1 MKLWPNLQQEAGH
14 RQQKWKEKPDPDKEA
29 ADAEGTSAAVAE
41 AVTDKLGGLSING
54 NNGQA
59 NVPVQTMPFVGVHLA
74 DQAPML
80 AQSAICKPK
89 SYGTVSGAAAV
100 EVEEAPVNKTAVE
113 IQGNGA
119 GAATVAQKSS
129 VGLSK
134 LFKGNL
140 LESFTVDN
148 STYALGQVR
157 ATFYPKFEN
166 EKSDQEVHVSYRI
179 FYSFVSFPFKFEPN
193 SPSLYVPNDYATSLT
208 TDVLFT
214 LWMLHLMKKKK
225 RHLNCHHT

>member
-1 MKLWPNLQQEAGH
+1 MQGKAGH
-14 RQQKWKEKPDPDKEA
+14 GQQKWKEEPGPDKQA

-41 AVTDKLGGLSING
+41 AVTDKLGGLSITG

-74 DQAPML
+74 DQAPMS
-80 AQSAICKPK
+80 AQNAIK

-100 EVEEAPVNKTAVE
+100 EVEEAPINKTAVE
-113 IQGNGA
+113 IQGNDA
-119 GAATVAQKSS
+119 GAATATQKSS

-166 EKSDQEVHVSYRI
+166 EKSDQEVLHVSYRI
-179 FYSFVSFPFKFEPN
+179 FYCFISFPFKFEAN
-193 SPSLYVPNDYATSLT
+193 SPYLYEPNDYAISLPT
-208 TDVLFT
+208 
-214 LWMLHLMKKKK
+214 WMLHLMKAK
-225 RHLNCHHT
+225 HLNCRHT